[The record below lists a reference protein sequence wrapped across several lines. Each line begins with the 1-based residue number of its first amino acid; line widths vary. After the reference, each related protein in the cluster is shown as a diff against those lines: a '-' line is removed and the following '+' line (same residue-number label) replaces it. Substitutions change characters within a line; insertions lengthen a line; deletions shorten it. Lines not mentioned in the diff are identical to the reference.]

1 MEIDMTRTDVYASLA
16 FGVFVFL
23 MITMWEVQ
31 QTLPV

>member
-1 MEIDMTRTDVYASLA
+1 MTRTDILAGLA
-16 FGVFVFL
+16 FGAFVFL

>member
-1 MEIDMTRTDVYASLA
+1 MTRNDIFALLGFSA
-16 FGVFVFL
+16 FVFL